1 MLQRLYDRTMQL
13 AGHRHAIWWL
23 FALSVA
29 EASFFPIPIEAML
42 LPMMFAAPR
51 RCWLYAGIITAGTV
65 IGGLGGYA
73 IGALLYDTVGEPLLA
88 FYGHGDAYAHFAG
101 LYGEWGAWIVFAG
114 GFTPIPF
121 KVVTIASGVV
131 HLDLVTFII
140 ASIVSRGLR
149 FAIEAALLTWFGPP
163 IRNFIEKRL
172 ALVATVSFVIAI
184 AGFAAV
190 KWLL

>member
-51 RCWLYAGIITAGTV
+51 KCWLYAGVVTAGTV

-88 FYGHGDAYAHFAG
+88 FYGHEDAYKHFSG
-101 LYGEWGAWIVFAG
+101 LYSLWGAWIVFAG

-131 HLDLVTFII
+131 HLDLVTFVI

-163 IRNFIEKRL
+163 IRSFIEKRL
-172 ALVATVSFVIAI
+172 ALVATVSFVIGI
-184 AGFAAV
+184 AGFASV

>member
-1 MLQRLYDRTMQL
+1 MLQRLYERTMRL
-13 AGHRHAIWWL
+13 AGHRRAVWWL
-23 FALSVA
+23 FALAIV

-51 RCWLYAGIITAGTV
+51 RSWLYAGVATAGTV
-65 IGGLGGYA
+65 IGGLGGYV
-73 IGALLYDTVGEPLLA
+73 IGALLYDAVGAPLLV
-88 FYGHGDAYAHFAG
+88 FYGHEEAYGHFAD
-101 LYGEWGAWIVFAG
+101 LYGAWGAWIVFAG

-131 HLDLVTFII
+131 HLDLWVFIV

-163 IRNFIEKRL
+163 VRQFIEQRL
-172 ALVATVSFVIAI
+172 ALVATVSFVVAV

>member
-1 MLQRLYDRTMQL
+1 MLQRLYDRTIQL

-23 FALSVA
+23 FVLSVA

-51 RCWLYAGIITAGTV
+51 KCWLFAGVATAGTV
-65 IGGLGGYA
+65 IGGVGGYA

-88 FYGHGDAYAHFAG
+88 FYGHEDAYAHFSG

-121 KVVTIASGVV
+121 KVVTIASGVA
-131 HLDLVTFII
+131 HLDLVVFII

-163 IRNFIEKRL
+163 IRSFIEKRL
-172 ALVATVSFVIAI
+172 ALVATVSFVVAI
-184 AGFAAV
+184 AGFVAV

>member
-1 MLQRLYDRTMQL
+1 MLQRLYDRTIQL

-23 FALSVA
+23 FVLSVA

-51 RCWLYAGIITAGTV
+51 KCWLFAGVATAGTV

-88 FYGHGDAYAHFAG
+88 FYGREDAYAHFAG

-121 KVVTIASGVV
+121 KVVTIASGVA
-131 HLDLVTFII
+131 HLDLVVFII

-149 FAIEAALLTWFGPP
+149 FVIEAALLTWFGPP
-163 IRNFIEKRL
+163 IRSFIEKRL
-172 ALVATVSFVIAI
+172 ALVATVSFVVAI
-184 AGFAAV
+184 AGFVAV